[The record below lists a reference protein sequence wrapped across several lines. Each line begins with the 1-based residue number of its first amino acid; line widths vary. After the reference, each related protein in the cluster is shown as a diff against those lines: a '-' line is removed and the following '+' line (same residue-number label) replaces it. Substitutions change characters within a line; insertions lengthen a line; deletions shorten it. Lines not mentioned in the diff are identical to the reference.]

1 MTWVTAAGFEATGK
15 PAFICDFSPPRS
27 GSYEDIPS
35 PFPDADFL
43 MVNRNPGRAVR
54 ADSAMLAAELQRRT
68 GQSVIFAL
76 LTRDMN
82 RLAVQ
87 SYLLGAQLLGL
98 ENVVVAQGDSFSTS
112 DIKRVPAVVDYR
124 PTELIAHISQMN
136 QGIDFRGRKLDS
148 PTNFCIGAT
157 VDPGQDPCRQAVLA
171 YRKLSEGAAFLI
183 TQPVYDPTHA
193 LAFLEAY
200 EEIAGGPCLM
210 PIYWGLQMLE
220 EESVAF
226 GPVPVRLQEELA
238 AGRSSVDLAL
248 EVYSRFLES
257 SMGNVYLLPS
267 IRRGGSRGYEAAQDF
282 LTAARAMS

>member
-1 MTWVTAAGFEATGK
+1 MTRVTAAGFEATGK
-15 PAFICDFSPPRS
+15 PSFICDFSPPRS
-27 GSYEDIPS
+27 GNYGDIPTTI
-35 PFPDADFL
+35 PDADFL
-43 MVNRNPGRAVR
+43 LVNRNPGRAVR

-98 ENVVVAQGDSFSTS
+98 ENVVVAQGDSFSSS
-112 DIKRVPAVVDYR
+112 DAERVAAVVDYR
-124 PTELIAHISQMN
+124 PTELISHISQMN

-148 PTNFCIGAT
+148 PTAFCIGAT
-157 VDPGQDPCRQAVLA
+157 VDPGQDPRRQAALA
-171 YRKLSEGAAFLI
+171 YRKVREGATFLI
-183 TQPVYDPTHA
+183 TQPVYDPKHA
-193 LAFLEAY
+193 SGFMEAY
-200 EEIAGGPCLM
+200 EELAGGPCPA

-226 GPVPVRLQEELA
+226 GHVPARLQEELA
-238 AGRSSVDLAL
+238 AGRSGVDLAL
-248 EVYSRFLES
+248 ETYSRFLES
-257 SMGNVYLLPS
+257 SMHNVYLLPS
-267 IRRGGSRGYEAAQDF
+267 IRRGGSRGYGAAQDF